1 MRIVI
6 VPLILALAFV
16 LPGRANAAGDET
28 PPLPSIDWSFEGPFG
43 GFDRNALRRGFRV
56 YQEVCSACH
65 ALQFLHYRNLSQTG
79 GPEFSESEVKAIAAN
94 YTVQDGPDEFGDM
107 FDRPALPRD
116 KFVSPFPNPQAARA
130 ANGGALPPD
139 LSLIVN
145 ARPNGANYLHALL
158 TSYEQTPPA
167 NLEIGEGQ
175 YYNPIMSGAL
185 IAMAPP
191 LADDIVEY
199 SDNTPAT
206 VDNMSRDVT
215 TFLAWA
221 ANPHM
226 EQRKRIGFQ
235 VMVYLVILAG
245 LLYFA
250 TKKLWRGR
258 KWQQPE

>member
-1 MRIVI
+1 MRTFAITF
-6 VPLILALAFV
+6 ILALAFA
-16 LPGRANAAGDET
+16 LPSHANAATGET

-43 GFDRNALRRGFRV
+43 SFDRNALRRGFKV
-56 YQEVCSACH
+56 YQEICSACH
-65 ALQFLHYRNLSQTG
+65 SLQFLHYRNLSQTG
-79 GPEFSESEVKAIAAN
+79 GPEFTEAEVKAIAAN

-116 KFVSPFPNPQAARA
+116 RFISPFPNPQAARA

-167 NLEIGEGQ
+167 DLEIGDTQ
-175 YYNPIMSGAL
+175 YYNPVMPGAL
-185 IAMAPP
+185 IAMVPP
-191 LADDIVEY
+191 LFEDAVEY

-206 VDNMSRDVT
+206 VDNMSRDVIS
-215 TFLAWA
+215 FLAWA

-235 VMVYLVILAG
+235 VMIYLAILAG